1 MYLCLVNIKAN
12 QRITDEVTNFTKFS
26 NKLFFLIESP
36 GIQKNQLI
44 I

>member
-1 MYLCLVNIKAN
+1 MYFNLVNIKTN
-12 QRITDEVTNFTKFS
+12 QRITDKVTNFTKFS
-26 NKLFFLIESP
+26 NKLFVLIESP